1 MKQAVAA
8 STLAFFLT
16 ASLDVKRLA
25 LFSIIALVVPP
36 PLGIVTG
43 LAAVGL
49 HVSCQTVARS
59 AGRVYRDIL
68 GYAQPGDF
76 DVLAE
81 FNRVNREAPR
91 LHVPVP
97 VYTAGSPWH
106 EKTVFLTAEMR

>member
-43 LAAVGL
+43 LAAAGL
-49 HVSCQTVARS
+49 YAGCQSVAQS
-59 AGRVYRDIL
+59 AGWVYRDIR

-76 DVLAE
+76 EILAE
-81 FNRVNREAPR
+81 FNRANLEAPR

-97 VYTAGSPWH
+97 TYTAVLAPC

>member
-36 PLGIVTG
+36 PLGIATG

-49 HVSCQTVARS
+49 HAGCQSVARS
-59 AGRVYRDIL
+59 AGRVYRDIR

-76 DVLAE
+76 DILAE
-81 FNRVNREAPR
+81 FNRAHREAPR
-91 LHVPVP
+91 LYIPVAAY
-97 VYTAGSPWH
+97 VAGRARH

>member
-8 STLAFFLT
+8 SMLAFFLT
-16 ASLDVKRLA
+16 ASPDVKRLA
-25 LFSIIALVVPP
+25 LFSVIALVVPP
-36 PLGIVTG
+36 PLGLVTG

-49 HVSCQTVARS
+49 HVGCQTVVRS
-59 AGRVYRDIL
+59 AGRVYRDIR

-81 FNRVNREAPR
+81 FNRINREAPR
-91 LHVPVP
+91 VHVSVPVCK
-97 VYTAGSPWH
+97 AGPARH

>member
-36 PLGIVTG
+36 PLGIATG

-49 HVSCQTVARS
+49 HAGCESVVRS
-59 AGRVYRDIL
+59 AGRVYRDIR

-76 DVLAE
+76 DTLAE

-91 LHVPVP
+91 LQVPMP
-97 VYTAGSPWH
+97 IYTAAVVPR